1 MKIKNQ
7 WLLDQ
12 INDLIQLIYT
22 YDFMQKN
29 RSTPNDINNL
39 AKIHDELCNTLF
51 SMLWVSMG
59 ENIPKRLYKVNDYS
73 VLYGIIADNDE
84 IEIED

>member
-1 MKIKNQ
+1 MNIKNQ

-22 YDFMQKN
+22 YDFMKNNRQKY
-29 RSTPNDINNL
+29 DNNQM
-39 AKIHDELCNTLF
+39 ANIHDQLCNNLF
-51 SMLWVSMG
+51 SMLWVTMG
-59 ENIPKRLYKVNDYS
+59 ENIPKDLYKINDYS
-73 VLYGIIADNDE
+73 VLYGVIADDDE

>member
-1 MKIKNQ
+1 MNIKNQ

-22 YDFMQKN
+22 YDFMKN
-29 RSTPNDINNL
+29 NRQRYDNNQM
-39 AKIHDELCNTLF
+39 ANVHDQLCNTLF
-51 SMLWVSMG
+51 SMLWVTMG
-59 ENIPKRLYKVNDYS
+59 ENIPKDLYKINDYS
-73 VLYGIIADNDE
+73 VLYGVIADDDE

>member
-29 RSTPNDINNL
+29 HSTINNNNL
-39 AKIHDELCNTLF
+39 ANIHEELCNTLF
-51 SMLWVSMG
+51 SMLWVAIG

-73 VLYGIIADNDE
+73 VLYGIIVDDDE